1 MSRQTP
7 VLVTS
12 AGLVGPLRE
21 STRAYSSFTT
31 SDNFSHVKQSSG
43 IGYRSE
49 VQQPLQYTRDAD
61 VAKKESDE
69 SVHKWVRLPTMPAE
83 STMHG
88 TCQNI
93 SDETI
98 VNELRRRLQES
109 DDQNQQRIEQN
120 AHYPPRGSQDP
131 DIEEQVSI
139 FETHPCLS
147 RAVPEISY
155 RFLILLREGTRGFG
169 LIHNRKHCLYC
180 ACMKSNRELSTFT
193 IFVYVP
199 NVEVHLKRASKNL

>member
-21 STRAYSSFTT
+21 STRAYSSFATP
-31 SDNFSHVKQSSG
+31 DNFSHVKQLSG
-43 IGYRSE
+43 IGDRSE

-88 TCQNI
+88 TYQNI

-98 VNELRRRLQES
+98 VNELRRRLQED

-120 AHYPPRGSQDP
+120 AHYPPGDSQDP

-139 FETHPCLS
+139 FNTHPC
-147 RAVPEISY
+147 
-155 RFLILLREGTRGFG
+155 
-169 LIHNRKHCLYC
+169 
-180 ACMKSNRELSTFT
+180 
-193 IFVYVP
+193 
-199 NVEVHLKRASKNL
+199 